1 MNVYG
6 KAMDASKREADG
18 KVRAHAVSPESRL
31 VALGDCRN
39 ELKRKNKV
47 GGADGIVSGSSK
59 KTQEK
64 PLINIRFCCH
74 LLILALSLGGAR
86 EPSRHPHN
94 ARIWQ
99 QLATV
104 NAGCGRSAGALFEF
118 RRGAL
123 RTSSV
128 AGSDGSTL
136 TRGPANPKLRTT

>member
-47 GGADGIVSGSSK
+47 GGADGIVSDSSK

-64 PLINIRFCCH
+64 PLNIRFCCH

-94 ARIWQ
+94 AESGNSWQ
-99 QLATV
+99 Q
-104 NAGCGRSAGALFEF
+104 
-118 RRGAL
+118 
-123 RTSSV
+123 
-128 AGSDGSTL
+128 
-136 TRGPANPKLRTT
+136 